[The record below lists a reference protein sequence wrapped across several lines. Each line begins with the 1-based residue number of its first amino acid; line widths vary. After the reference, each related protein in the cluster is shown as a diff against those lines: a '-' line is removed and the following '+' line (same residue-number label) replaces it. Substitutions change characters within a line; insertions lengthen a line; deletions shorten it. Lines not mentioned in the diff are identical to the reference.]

1 MGMGDAQRARQFY
14 RSASRLQPTLIQAQ
28 WGYVMAQL
36 PAVSQTFA
44 EQEQAPKAFAKA
56 LNQLRADWRNR
67 SLDELYPAV
76 GAQQPYFLAYIGGNH
91 RSLLQA
97 YGSYC
102 VELMQVW
109 MRQESALPAL
119 RSTSG
124 RKCRLAIVSAH
135 VHSHSVWHALLKG
148 WIQHLDPN
156 RFELHLFHM
165 GSRHDA
171 ETDWAG
177 RHVKKLYVGQRSWQ
191 EWARLIAQTQPD
203 VLIYPEV
210 GMDATTVRLASLRLA
225 RVQYASW
232 GHPITTGLPTIDAY
246 ISAEALE
253 PPDAQ
258 NHYTESL
265 VRLPRLG
272 CSYMPYGTSAQA
284 PDLLT
289 WGINASD
296 RVLLSP
302 GVPYKYSP
310 QHDRIWVE
318 LVRQCQPCKLVFFSS
333 SNESLSA
340 EFKRRLQDAF
350 VRAGVSFEAG
360 VRFIPWQPQAQFFGW
375 LDKADVFLDTIG
387 FSGFNTAIQA
397 VERGAPIV
405 AYEGEEMRGRF
416 ASALLRQLGLEAYVA
431 QSVEQYIGLVQ
442 GLLQSPAAA
451 AEYRVAIA
459 QRRGGLWDD
468 RATVEALSTDILER
482 AALHKI

>member
-1 MGMGDAQRARQFY
+1 M
-14 RSASRLQPTLIQAQ
+14 
-28 WGYVMAQL
+28 
-36 PAVSQTFA
+36 
-44 EQEQAPKAFAKA
+44 
-56 LNQLRADWRNR
+56 
-67 SLDELYPAV
+67 
-76 GAQQPYFLAYIGGNH
+76 
-91 RSLLQA
+91 
-97 YGSYC
+97 
-102 VELMQVW
+102 
-109 MRQESALPAL
+109 
-119 RSTSG
+119 
-124 RKCRLAIVSAH
+124 
-135 VHSHSVWHALLKG
+135 
-148 WIQHLDPN
+148 
-156 RFELHLFHM
+156 
-165 GSRHDA
+165 
-171 ETDWAG
+171 
-177 RHVKKLYVGQRSWQ
+177 
-191 EWARLIAQTQPD
+191 IAQTQPD